1 MGGRGL
7 LRTAG
12 SRVRSRRVLGF
23 RATSNSK
30 TRFGLANWRVVVV
43 DTAPLEV
50 VEEQGMQTTGIQA
63 AELHS
68 VRGSPV

>member
-1 MGGRGL
+1 MA
-7 LRTAG
+7 T
-12 SRVRSRRVLGF
+12 RVGVEVAQVEVANDGI
-23 RATSNSK
+23 
-30 TRFGLANWRVVVV
+30 RFGLANWRVVVV